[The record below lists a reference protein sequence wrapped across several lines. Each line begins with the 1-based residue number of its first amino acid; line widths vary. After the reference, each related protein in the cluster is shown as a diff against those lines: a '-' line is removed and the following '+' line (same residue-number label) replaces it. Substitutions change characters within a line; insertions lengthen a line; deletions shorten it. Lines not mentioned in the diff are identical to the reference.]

1 MHQIKTF
8 MPYSKGTLTL
18 IVSIF
23 LVFTSCNYSKKVE
36 KIVFSHYGEMPALK
50 TNGLP
55 TNVKVDT
62 ELTNGSH
69 QYTMSKTERKKVKM
83 LFLLLYWHEHYML
96 ETKLNQKIPVNQF
109 TNSIYQSAKNSK
121 IAEKLKDGILTL
133 KIEQLPRTYS
143 LHEDSRAV
151 LLMVEWSKIYLAP
164 SGEDVVVSYS
174 YAKEGQPTKTGKV
187 EIKDPNKLYGMGY
200 FQSLKSATHD
210 YLTAYDSFY
219 KNAGK
224 MVLDKIVAEL

>member
-1 MHQIKTF
+1 
-8 MPYSKGTLTL
+8 MPYSKRACTLVL
-18 IVSIF
+18 FIF
-23 LVFTSCNYSKKVE
+23 VIFTSCSYSKKVE
-36 KIVFSHYGEMPALK
+36 KIVFSHYGEMPVLK
-50 TNGLP
+50 TNAVP
-55 TNVKVDT
+55 ANVKVET

-69 QYTMSKTERKKVKM
+69 QHIMSVTERKKVKM

-109 TNSIYQSAKNSK
+109 TNSLNQSAKNSK

-143 LHEDSRAV
+143 LHDDARAV
-151 LLMVEWSKIYLAP
+151 LLMVEWSKVYLAP

-174 YAKEGQPTKTGKV
+174 FAKEGQPLKTGKV
-187 EIKDPNKLYGMGY
+187 EIKDPNKLYGLGY
-200 FQSLKSATHD
+200 FQSLKAATHD
-210 YLTAYDSFY
+210 YLTAYDNFY

-224 MVLDKIVAEL
+224 MVLDKITAEL